1 MQRRILCTAAL
12 LAVFTFSG
20 PTLAQ
25 PVQWD
30 FATAYAA
37 FNYHSKNNAEFVKE
51 VEQKTQGSLKIT
63 PHFGASL
70 FKMPEIKR
78 AVQTGNAQM
87 GEFFMASFQNEAQL
101 FGVDGLPFLA
111 ASVDDAFKLYQ
122 AQKPA
127 LEKLLDKQGQVLLYS
142 VAWPPQGIYSKKPIH
157 STADLK
163 GLKWRVYSP
172 TTARIGELVGAQ
184 PVTIQES
191 ELSQAL
197 ATGVVEGLI
206 TSSATGADNKLFEHL
221 KYYYNVQAWIPKNV
235 VVVNKKAF
243 NALTAEQQR
252 SVREAAAAAEERGWL
267 ASREVDASSIAAL
280 KAAGMEVP
288 EPSVQLKADL
298 AKVGEAV
305 IQEWAAKAG
314 DEGKG
319 VLAVFKSS
327 QPNTATSIK

>member
-1 MQRRILCTAAL
+1 MKRRILCTTAAV
-12 LAVFTFSG
+12 LAGLTLTG
-20 PTLAQ
+20 TALAQ
-25 PVQWD
+25 ETKWD
-30 FATAYAA
+30 FATAYAS
-37 FNYHSKNNAEFVKE
+37 FNFHSKNNAEFVKE
-51 VEQKTQGSLKIT
+51 VEAATQGSLKIT

-142 VAWPPQGIYSKKPIH
+142 VAWPPQGIYSKKPIN

-243 NALTAEQQR
+243 NALSAAQQQA
-252 SVREAAAAAEERGWL
+252 VRQAAAAAEERGWQ
-267 ASREVDASSIAAL
+267 ASREVDASAIATL

-288 EPSVQLKADL
+288 EPSAQLKADL
-298 AKVGEAV
+298 AKVGEVV
-305 IQEWAAKAG
+305 IKEWAAKAG
-314 DEGKG
+314 AEGQAVLDAFKKG
-319 VLAVFKSS
+319 L
-327 QPNTATSIK
+327 